1 MDTLAVRLTFPP
13 VGYVKD
19 LEALTSA
26 PSSRCALPGAQRRKA
41 ASFEAAFFLYIENSL
56 YRLTGLLNRNPQGVA
71 DPRG

>member
-26 PSSRCALPGAQRRKA
+26 PSSRCALPGAPKKKA
-41 ASFEAAFFLYIENSL
+41 PAIGAFFIFKLSFFKN
-56 YRLTGLLNRNPQGVA
+56 
-71 DPRG
+71 